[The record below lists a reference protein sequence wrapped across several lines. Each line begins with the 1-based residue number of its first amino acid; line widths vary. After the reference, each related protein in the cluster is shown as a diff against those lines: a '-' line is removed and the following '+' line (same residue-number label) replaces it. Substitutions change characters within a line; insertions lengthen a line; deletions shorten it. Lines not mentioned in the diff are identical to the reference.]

1 MHTVYTCCATI
12 QHIVYTCAKRRC
24 SHPARVECCSASN
37 TLCSLLSLCCA
48 CVWPFALV
56 LLACLGLS
64 CCSAFAAC
72 PLAIAF
78 GLSWCTWYGSLMQPY
93 DAWQD
98 YCYGLALSSS
108 SCPITA
114 VQYSDLQRCT
124 CCYQAQHCFYA
135 GLRYK
140 LECRLEGLCLS
151 MFDGNCAV
159 LGPAC
164 S

>member
-1 MHTVYTCCATI
+1 MHHNAHSVHMLCHHTTYCLHLCKAQVFTPC
-12 QHIVYTCAKRRC
+12 C

-56 LLACLGLS
+56 LLACIGLS

-98 YCYGLALSSS
+98 YCYGFALSSS

-114 VQYSDLQRCT
+114 VQYSDLQQCT
-124 CCYQAQHCFYA
+124 CCYQAQHCIYA
-135 GLRYK
+135 GLSLRYK
-140 LECRLEGLCLS
+140 LEWTLEGL
-151 MFDGNCAV
+151 V
-159 LGPAC
+159 HV
-164 S
+164 